1 MVNTI
6 ALIVTL
12 AAGAGGAAGGGIF
25 AMKYYNKSLVD
36 PDEWDNKKI
45 MYTLGGAFGGLL
57 ILGGIVFGIFA
68 ACGKNPFGSS
78 KHSSM
83 FGCVRFFISTSLRS
97 RFNKRCFKTKQTKV
111 PRDGNA
117 WNSAWF

>member
-6 ALIVTL
+6 PLIVTL
-12 AAGAGGAAGGGIF
+12 VAGSAGAAGGGIF

-57 ILGGIVFGIFA
+57 VLGGIVFGIFA
-68 ACGKNPFGSS
+68 ACGKNPFGGS

-83 FGCVRFFISTSLRS
+83 FGCVRFFISTSLIKIQE
-97 RFNKRCFKTKQTKV
+97 NKYRE
-111 PRDGNA
+111 G
-117 WNSAWF
+117 